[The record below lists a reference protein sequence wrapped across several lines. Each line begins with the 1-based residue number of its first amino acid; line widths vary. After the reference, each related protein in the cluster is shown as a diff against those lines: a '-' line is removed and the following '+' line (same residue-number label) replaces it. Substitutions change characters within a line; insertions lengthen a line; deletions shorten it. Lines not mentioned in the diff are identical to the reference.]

1 MSHQTESAAPARI
14 PRWHDAAMTTSS
26 ARAAQLPVDRASIEH
41 RLITMRK
48 SVGQLDG
55 LGALDSARLAADP
68 GAGLVIER
76 ILALLYDLALVINRA
91 ALSGRQPGTPAAS
104 FGAAERAG
112 VIDAELADALAPAD
126 GPHHVL
132 VQLCLDTEPEKVPAI
147 VDAARSGYREYVRQ
161 LTDWITADAGE
172 D

>member
-1 MSHQTESAAPARI
+1 
-14 PRWHDAAMTTSS
+14 MTTSS
-26 ARAAQLPVDRASIEH
+26 AGAAQLPVDRASIEH

-48 SVGQLDG
+48 SVGQLDS
-55 LGALDSARLAADP
+55 LGALDSARLTADP

-76 ILALLYDLALVINRA
+76 ILALLYDLAVAINRA
-91 ALSGRQPGTPAAS
+91 ALSGQRPGTSTS
-104 FGAAERAG
+104 FGAAEKAG
-112 VIDAELADALAPAD
+112 MIDTELATALEPAE

-161 LTDWITADAGE
+161 VTDWIAAGQPVRTAIPAR
-172 D
+172 

>member
-1 MSHQTESAAPARI
+1 M
-14 PRWHDAAMTTSS
+14 D
-26 ARAAQLPVDRASIEH
+26 RAAIEH

-48 SVGQLDG
+48 SVGQLDT
-55 LGALDSARLAADP
+55 LGALDSARLAGDP

-76 ILALLYDLALVINRA
+76 ILALLDDLAAAINREVST
-91 ALSGRQPGTPAAS
+91 ALSGEPPRTPAAA
-104 FGAAERAG
+104 FGAAGKAG
-112 VIDAELADALAPAD
+112 MIDAGLAGALAPAD

-132 VQLCLDTEPEKVPAI
+132 VQLCLDTEPEKVAAI

-161 LTDWITADAGE
+161 VTDWITADPGE

>member
-1 MSHQTESAAPARI
+1 MPSTPRGTSTPAASGRTWWWTPQGDPDSRRT
-14 PRWHDAAMTTSS
+14 PGSG
-26 ARAAQLPVDRASIEH
+26 RACGWGRPDS
-41 RLITMRK
+41 
-48 SVGQLDG
+48 

-76 ILALLYDLALVINRA
+76 ILALLYDLAAAINRA
-91 ALSGRQPGTPAAS
+91 ALPGRQPGTPADS

-112 VIDAELADALAPAD
+112 MIDAELADALAPAD

-147 VDAARSGYREYVRQ
+147 VAAARSGYREYVRQ
-161 LTDWITADAGE
+161 VTDWITTGPGKN
-172 D
+172 

>member
-1 MSHQTESAAPARI
+1 
-14 PRWHDAAMTTSS
+14 MTTSS
-26 ARAAQLPVDRASIEH
+26 AGAAQLPVDRASIEH

-48 SVGQLDG
+48 SVGQLDS

-76 ILALLYDLALVINRA
+76 ILALLYDLAAAVNRT
-91 ALSGRQPGTPAAS
+91 ALPGTPTGSFDAA
-104 FGAAERAG
+104 GKAG
-112 VIDAELADALAPAD
+112 LIDADLAAALAPAD

-161 LTDWITADAGE
+161 LTDWITAGPGE